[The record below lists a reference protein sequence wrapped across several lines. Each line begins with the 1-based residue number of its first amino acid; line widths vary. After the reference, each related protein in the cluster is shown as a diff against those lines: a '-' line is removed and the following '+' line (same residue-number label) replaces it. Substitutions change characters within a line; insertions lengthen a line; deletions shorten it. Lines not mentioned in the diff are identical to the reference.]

1 MVQPS
6 LLASWAAGKGCW
18 RNITD
23 VVCLGDLLPK
33 IVKTNQKKKKKI
45 DKREKKIYHIPV
57 VLLFGIDNH
66 YHSIHTGH
74 FSMGQTIAVPLP
86 LPHSILHLLL
96 FFLFVAAC
104 SRYFESCSYPFFL
117 SLINLS
123 IMFSVI

>member
-18 RNITD
+18 RYITD

-33 IVKTNQKKKKKI
+33 IVKTKQKKKKLTKG
-45 DKREKKIYHIPV
+45 KKKIYHIPV
-57 VLLFGIDNH
+57 VLLFGINNH

-74 FSMGQTIAVPLP
+74 FSMGQTIAVLLPLP
-86 LPHSILHLLL
+86 LSILHLLL
-96 FFLFVAAC
+96 FFCLWQLAADTD
-104 SRYFESCSYPFFL
+104 
-117 SLINLS
+117 LS